1 MKSLPERI
9 MEHAD
14 LPGRPASPR
23 PKGRSGSGAL
33 SPGPFRPAHADP
45 PRGLHAPDRVPLR
58 AVCAGHRKVTPS
70 AFRALGRDDRL
81 ERGLLG
87 EGAPL
92 SK

>member
-9 MEHAD
+9 MEHAGGDAD
-14 LPGRPASPR
+14 LPGRSASPR

-33 SPGPFRPAHADP
+33 SPGPFRPVHADP

-70 AFRALGRDDRL
+70 AFGALGRDERL
-81 ERGLLG
+81 ERD
-87 EGAPL
+87 
-92 SK
+92 

>member
-9 MEHAD
+9 MEHAEAM
-14 LPGRPASPR
+14 PEATPICPAALLHLAQ
-23 PKGRSGSGAL
+23 KGRGGSGAL

-70 AFRALGRDDRL
+70 AFGALGRDDRP
-81 ERGLLG
+81 ERD
-87 EGAPL
+87 
-92 SK
+92 